1 MDPAAG
7 EELPFRSKPTRTA
20 KGRKKLKQ
28 EKAAQLA
35 ESGAASAPL
44 FSALLPQTPKK
55 QNLPG
60 PVHKSSWKK
69 RASRSDFIL
78 FRFPPEIKQ
87 EVLSYL
93 SLQRVSS
100 YRRVCQ
106 EFYDIV
112 AECEKALAGPQIE
125 ENLYRLQRG
134 IRAISSCGMPT
145 DARSFLRC
153 LKVWTLFRGSF
164 LDTECSQ
171 NSLFKWFCHLA
182 GEYPDFETE
191 RSKWDVLEKW
201 SLLAMQATRLQIE
214 INRRRDR
221 NDHDAIGFDLFD
233 FLLKGVQGI
242 GTLPISSEEL
252 KRMYIR
258 MVNARGHW
266 RLIVGPFHYGKRE
279 RRAFPSNHHGRYR
292 LTPLRLIANDHPK
305 AIKRPVSPA
314 EIMCGNLGLPE
325 LPGKPDSHT
334 FCYFVKSE
342 TMFKLLTGKVVEGK
356 VVKRD
361 LSPLMRAEILKWV
374 DIF

>member
-1 MDPAAG
+1 
-7 EELPFRSKPTRTA
+7 LPFRSKPTRTA

-28 EKAAQLA
+28 EQAAQLA

-44 FSALLPQTPKK
+44 SSALLPQTPKK
-55 QNLPG
+55 QNPPG

-125 ENLYRLQRG
+125 EHLYRLQRG
-134 IRAISSCGMPT
+134 IRATSSCGMPT

-171 NSLFKWFCHLA
+171 NSLCSNGSVTW
-182 GEYPDFETE
+182 
-191 RSKWDVLEKW
+191 LE
-201 SLLAMQATRLQIE
+201 SI
-214 INRRRDR
+214 
-221 NDHDAIGFDLFD
+221 
-233 FLLKGVQGI
+233 
-242 GTLPISSEEL
+242 PISRPS
-252 KRMYIR
+252 
-258 MVNARGHW
+258 ARNGMSWRSGHC
-266 RLIVGPFHYGKRE
+266 
-279 RRAFPSNHHGRYR
+279 
-292 LTPLRLIANDHPK
+292 
-305 AIKRPVSPA
+305 SPCRQLDSKSRSTAA
-314 EIMCGNLGLPE
+314 E
-325 LPGKPDSHT
+325 T
-334 FCYFVKSE
+334 AR
-342 TMFKLLTGKVVEGK
+342 TAT
-356 VVKRD
+356 
-361 LSPLMRAEILKWV
+361 
-374 DIF
+374 